1 MIHCSHYKV
10 DFQFIIICFNLFF
23 YTTYINLHKLFVQFS
38 LEKCLKVLNI
48 NKWVYVVLC
57 MINRNNYVIYNA
69 SCSTLK
75 HPRWNF
81 SNDKN
86 PFLDICTLSFCP
98 EIIPTYLLT
107 HARQRCYISQRV
119 LRWDNKCHSRK
130 PPFFLN
136 QHSCNRAPCTR
147 FYSK

>member
-10 DFQFIIICFNLFF
+10 DFQFIIICFNLFWYVSINIADLYY

-48 NKWVYVVLC
+48 NKWVYVVPC
-57 MINRNNYVIYNA
+57 MINRNYCDNA

-86 PFLDICTLSFCP
+86 PLLDTCTFSFCP

-107 HARQRCYISQRV
+107 HARQRCYISFATSFAMR
-119 LRWDNKCHSRK
+119 
-130 PPFFLN
+130 
-136 QHSCNRAPCTR
+136 
-147 FYSK
+147 

>member
-1 MIHCSHYKV
+1 M
-10 DFQFIIICFNLFF
+10 
-23 YTTYINLHKLFVQFS
+23 
-38 LEKCLKVLNI
+38 I
-48 NKWVYVVLC
+48 NK
-57 MINRNNYVIYNA
+57 NNYVIYNA
-69 SCSTLK
+69 NYSTLK

-98 EIIPTYLLT
+98 EIIPTYSHTRVSNAISL
-107 HARQRCYISQRV
+107 SQRV

-136 QHSCNRAPCTR
+136 QHS
-147 FYSK
+147 